1 MATVLFCQYI
11 KYNVGISFHKSEDGY
26 RNCATMKSWNT
37 LCTFVE
43 LTKIKREKGKKKNF
57 REQIHCMFLN
67 SVRYGEDRKEMKIDK
82 V

>member
-43 LTKIKREKGKKKNF
+43 LTKNKERK
-57 REQIHCMFLN
+57 
-67 SVRYGEDRKEMKIDK
+67 RKEKKFLENKYI
-82 V
+82 VCS

>member
-43 LTKIKREKGKKKNF
+43 LTKITREKGKKRNF
-57 REQIHCMFLN
+57 
-67 SVRYGEDRKEMKIDK
+67 
-82 V
+82 

>member
-26 RNCATMKSWNT
+26 RNNEELNT
-37 LCTFVE
+37 VCTFVE
-43 LTKIKREKGKKKNF
+43 LSKIKREKGKKRKNF

>member
-43 LTKIKREKGKKKNF
+43 LTKIKREKGKKKKFQRTNTLYVPELSEIWGGQE
-57 REQIHCMFLN
+57 RD
-67 SVRYGEDRKEMKIDK
+67 EDR
-82 V
+82 